1 MEMFLAWFDDSN
13 KKPVQTKIE
22 EAVERFTHKFGLV
35 PDVCLVNE
43 REVIELAHITVR
55 PTRHIR
61 PNYFWVGRGEPV
73 VVDAP
78 ASPVVDRAPGV
89 LEPAS
94 PARRRA
100 ARAAAAPVAIET
112 PAPAPEAARVTPE

>member
-61 PNYFWVGRGEPV
+61 PNYFWVGREEPV
-73 VVDAP
+73 VLEARLMTRVP
-78 ASPVVDRAPGV
+78 AVPS
-89 LEPAS
+89 S

-100 ARAAAAPVAIET
+100 ARAAEAPVVVEAPAAP
-112 PAPAPEAARVTPE
+112 